1 MNNQL
6 HVYAIAPIDFWDHW
20 TPMLT
25 FLAGPYE
32 DNNPDSD
39 PNEVVSRFQLATRL
53 ATRIGWEG
61 DFRNGPF
68 ISAIPAEHGNGYSE
82 FLIAWKQDNN
92 GTTFVASPFPL
103 FWLKDNESDHI
114 VG

>member
-1 MNNQL
+1 
-6 HVYAIAPIDFWDHW
+6 
-20 TPMLT
+20 MLT
-25 FLAGPYE
+25 FLASPYE
-32 DNNPDSD
+32 DNGPCSD
-39 PNEVVSRFQLATRL
+39 PSEVVSRFQHATRL

-68 ISAIPAEHGNGYSE
+68 ISAMPAEHGNGYSE

-92 GTTFVASPFPL
+92 GTTFIASPFPL
-103 FWLKDNESDHI
+103 LWLEDDGAEHI